1 MPWEPVNSAL
11 QSLREAVACC
21 SHEATVISFD
31 ALFLAFFRSPMLA
44 FASRPR
50 LIRSYLALSCFSLL
64 LACSSS
70 TPPSPTPPVEE
81 ISVNVQ
87 GNAIQNLLDLADDSA
102 SPVAAAYRL
111 DAIDLMLEAGATT
124 DAEDTLQQISNVA
137 ALSQELQIR
146 YSLARASI
154 ALANEEPEVALRSL
168 QNAVSTP
175 INALNPNTQVTL
187 RELRAESFFQNEQ
200 YIAAI
205 RERIQLTPL
214 LDDAE
219 KGHNN
224 NAIWEILSTAPMSV
238 TGDSGINPDSYEL
251 RGWLELVRLVENNQ
265 YDIQGQISAMQQ
277 WRNTWTSHSA
287 AVRLPD
293 ALQMVYTVWERR
305 PREIALVLPVQEPL
319 GKAISEGFLS
329 AYYDALAQGRDVPQ
343 VHIYD
348 TSYQAE
354 PLVFYDQAVEDG
366 AQLIIGPVLKDAVR
380 RMQRSRRPMPVPT
393 LALNYGDSDGGTP
406 QDLYQFGLAPE
417 DEIKQAANTAWAAGH
432 RYAAV
437 MTPSGG
443 DYQRI
448 QDSFVNY
455 WTSLGGTIVSVDSFG
470 DARDYSPVIKR
481 VFSIDA
487 SEARAAQIRNLVPR
501 ENVQFS
507 PRRRQDVDFIFLL
520 ANPNEGRQIKPTLAF
535 HFADDVPVYAMPS
548 IYDGGTN
555 AAANRDLNTVVFND
569 APWVL
574 EDIDP
579 LKASV
584 TETWAAAT
592 GPIQRLRAMG
602 VDAYR
607 LYIRMELMRAFP
619 YTRLSG
625 ATGTL
630 HYQADGSI
638 HRQLR
643 NAVIV
648 NGLAN
653 PLPD

>member
-1 MPWEPVNSAL
+1 
-11 QSLREAVACC
+11 
-21 SHEATVISFD
+21 
-31 ALFLAFFRSPMLA
+31 MLA
-44 FASRPR
+44 FSSLPR
-50 LIRSYLALSCFSLL
+50 LARSILALSSFSVL

-70 TPPSPTPPVEE
+70 APERPVAPVEE
-81 ISVNVQ
+81 IGFGVQ
-87 GNAIQNLLDLADDSA
+87 ADTIQSLINLAEDSP
-102 SPVAAAYRL
+102 SPLAAAYRL
-111 DAIDLMLEAGATT
+111 DAIELMLEAGAVD
-124 DAEDTLQQISNVA
+124 DAVDTLQQISNV
-137 ALSQELQIR
+137 SSFSPELQLR
-146 YSLARASI
+146 YSLIRANI

-168 QNAVSTP
+168 QNAVNTP
-175 INALNPNTQVTL
+175 INTLAPDTQVTL

-200 YIAAI
+200 YIAAT
-205 RERIQLTPL
+205 RERIQLIPL
-214 LDDAE
+214 LDDE
-219 KGHNN
+219 GKVRNN
-224 NAIWEILSTAPMSV
+224 NAIWQILSTAPKSV
-238 TGDSGINPDSYEL
+238 TGDSAINPDSYEL

-265 YDIQGQISAMQQ
+265 YDIQGQLSAMEQ

-287 AVRLPD
+287 AAILPD
-293 ALQMVYTVWERR
+293 ALQMVYTIWQRR

-329 AYYDALAQGRDVPQ
+329 AYYDALAKGRDVPQ
-343 VHIYD
+343 VRIYD

-354 PLVFYDQAVEDG
+354 PLIYYDRAVEDG
-366 AQLIIGPVLKDAVR
+366 AQLIIGPLLKDAVR

-393 LALNYGDSDGGTP
+393 LALNYGDPEGGAP

-417 DEIKQAANTAWAAGH
+417 DEIKQAADTAWKAGH
-432 RYAAV
+432 RFAAV
-437 MTPSGG
+437 LTPSGG

-455 WTSLGGTIVSVDSFG
+455 WTGLGGTIVSVDSFG

-487 SEARAAQIRNLVPR
+487 SEARAAQVRNLVPR
-501 ENVQFS
+501 ENVQFV

-555 AAANRDLNTVVFND
+555 TTANRDLNTVVFND

-574 EDIDP
+574 ENNDP
-579 LKASV
+579 LKESV
-584 TETWAAAT
+584 TSTWAAAT

-607 LYIRMELMRAFP
+607 LYLRMELMRDYP

-625 ATGTL
+625 ATGVL
-630 HYQADGSI
+630 HYQADGGI

-648 NGLAN
+648 NGIAS
-653 PLPD
+653 PLPE

>member
-1 MPWEPVNSAL
+1 MPAFS
-11 QSLREAVACC
+11 SLPRQLR
-21 SHEATVISFD
+21 SILTLGSF
-31 ALFLAFFRSPMLA
+31 SV
-44 FASRPR
+44 
-50 LIRSYLALSCFSLL
+50 L
-64 LACSSS
+64 LACSSG
-70 TPPSPTPPVEE
+70 TPQRPIAPVEE
-81 ISVNVQ
+81 IGFSVQ
-87 GNAIQNLLDLADDSA
+87 ADTIQSLLNLAEDSP

-111 DAIDLMLEAGATT
+111 DAIELMLDAGAIT

-137 ALSQELQIR
+137 AFSQELQIR
-146 YSLARASI
+146 YSLARANI
-154 ALANEEPEVALRSL
+154 ALANEEPEAALRSL
-168 QNAVSTP
+168 QNAVNTP
-175 INALNPNTQVTL
+175 INALDPNTQVTL

-200 YIAAI
+200 YVAAI

-214 LDDAE
+214 LDDAG
-219 KGHNN
+219 KARNN
-224 NAIWEILSTAPMSV
+224 NAIWEILSTAPSAV
-238 TGDSGINPDSYEL
+238 TGDSSINPDSYEL
-251 RGWLELVRLVENNQ
+251 RGWLELVRLVQNNQ
-265 YDIQGQISAMQQ
+265 YDIQGQISAMEQ
-277 WRNTWTSHSA
+277 WRNTWTAHSA
-287 AVRLPD
+287 AASLPD
-293 ALQMVYTVWERR
+293 ALQMVYSIWQRR
-305 PREIALVLPVQEPL
+305 PRQIALVLPVQEPL

-329 AYYDALAQGRDVPQ
+329 AYYDALAKGRDVPQ
-343 VHIYD
+343 VRIYD

-354 PLVFYDQAVEDG
+354 PLIYYDQAVADG
-366 AQLIIGPVLKDAVR
+366 VQLIIGPLLKDAVR
-380 RMQRSRRPMPVPT
+380 RMQRSSRPMPVPT
-393 LALNYGDSDGGTP
+393 LALNYGDPDGGST

-417 DEIKQAANTAWAAGH
+417 DEIKQAADTAWQAGH
-432 RYAAV
+432 RFAAV
-437 MTPSGG
+437 LTPSGG

-455 WTSLGGTIVSVDSFG
+455 WTSLGGTIVSVDSFA
-470 DARDYSPVIKR
+470 DARDYSSVIKR

-487 SEARAAQIRNLVPR
+487 SEARAAQIRNLIPR
-501 ENVQFS
+501 ESVQFV

-555 AAANRDLNTVVFND
+555 TAANRDLNNVVFND

-574 EDIDP
+574 ENSDP

-584 TETWAAAT
+584 TATWAPAT

-602 VDAYR
+602 ADAYR
-607 LYIRMELMRAFP
+607 LYLRMELMRDYP

-638 HRQLR
+638 HRTLR

-648 NGLAN
+648 NGIAN
-653 PLPD
+653 PLPE

>member
-1 MPWEPVNSAL
+1 
-11 QSLREAVACC
+11 
-21 SHEATVISFD
+21 
-31 ALFLAFFRSPMLA
+31 MLA
-44 FASRPR
+44 FSSLPR
-50 LIRSYLALSCFSLL
+50 LARSILALSSFSVL

-70 TPPSPTPPVEE
+70 APERPVAPVEE
-81 ISVNVQ
+81 IGFGVQ
-87 GNAIQNLLDLADDSA
+87 ADTIQSLINLAEDSP
-102 SPVAAAYRL
+102 SPLAAAYRL
-111 DAIDLMLEAGATT
+111 DAIELMLEAGAVD
-124 DAEDTLQQISNVA
+124 DAVDTLQQISNV
-137 ALSQELQIR
+137 SSFSPELQLR
-146 YSLARASI
+146 YSLIRANI

-175 INALNPNTQVTL
+175 INTLAPDTQVTL

-200 YIAAI
+200 YIAAT
-205 RERIQLTPL
+205 RERIQLIPL
-214 LDDAE
+214 LDDE
-219 KGHNN
+219 GKVRNN
-224 NAIWEILSTAPMSV
+224 NAIWQILSTAPKSV
-238 TGDSGINPDSYEL
+238 TGDSAINPDSYEL

-265 YDIQGQISAMQQ
+265 YDIQGQLSAMEQ

-287 AVRLPD
+287 AAILPD
-293 ALQMVYTVWERR
+293 ALQMVYTIWQRR

-329 AYYDALAQGRDVPQ
+329 AYYDALAKGRDVPQ
-343 VHIYD
+343 VRIYD

-354 PLVFYDQAVEDG
+354 PLIYYDRAVEDG
-366 AQLIIGPVLKDAVR
+366 AQLIIGPLLKDAVR

-393 LALNYGDSDGGTP
+393 LALNYGDPEGGAP

-417 DEIKQAANTAWAAGH
+417 DEIKQAADTAWKAGH
-432 RYAAV
+432 RFAAV
-437 MTPSGG
+437 LTPSGG

-455 WTSLGGTIVSVDSFG
+455 WTGLGGTIVSVDSFG

-487 SEARAAQIRNLVPR
+487 SEARAAQVRNLVPR
-501 ENVQFS
+501 ENVQFV

-555 AAANRDLNTVVFND
+555 TTANRDLNTVVFND

-574 EDIDP
+574 ENNDP
-579 LKASV
+579 LKESV
-584 TETWAAAT
+584 TSTWAAAT

-607 LYIRMELMRAFP
+607 LYLRMELMRDYP

-625 ATGTL
+625 ATGVL
-630 HYQADGSI
+630 HYQADGGI

-648 NGLAN
+648 NGIAS
-653 PLPD
+653 PLPE

>member
-1 MPWEPVNSAL
+1 
-11 QSLREAVACC
+11 
-21 SHEATVISFD
+21 
-31 ALFLAFFRSPMLA
+31 MLA
-44 FASRPR
+44 FASLPR
-50 LIRSYLALSCFSLL
+50 LARSILALSTFSVLVT
-64 LACSSS
+64 CSSNAPQRPV
-70 TPPSPTPPVEE
+70 TPVEE
-81 ISVNVQ
+81 IGFGVQ
-87 GNAIQNLLDLADDSA
+87 ENAIQSLLNLAKDSPSPLAA
-102 SPVAAAYRL
+102 GYRL
-111 DAIDLMLEAGATT
+111 DAIELMLEAGAIT
-124 DAEDTLQQISNVA
+124 DAEDTLQQISNVS
-137 ALSQELQIR
+137 ALSQELQLR
-146 YSLARASI
+146 YSLARANI
-154 ALANEEPEVALRSL
+154 ALANEEPEAALRSL
-168 QNAVSTP
+168 QNAVNSPISTLAP
-175 INALNPNTQVTL
+175 DTQVSL

-200 YIAAI
+200 YIAAT

-214 LDDAE
+214 LEDAG
-219 KGHNN
+219 KARNN
-224 NAIWEILSTAPMSV
+224 NAIWEILSTAPKAV

-265 YDIQGQISAMQQ
+265 YDIQGQISAMEQ

-287 AVRLPD
+287 AVNLPD
-293 ALQMVYTVWERR
+293 ALQMVYTVWQNR
-305 PREIALVLPVQEPL
+305 PTDIALVLPVQEPL

-329 AYYDALAQGRDVPQ
+329 AYYDALAKGRDVPQ

-354 PLVFYDQAVEDG
+354 PLIYYDKAVEDG
-366 AQLIIGPVLKDAVR
+366 AQLIIGPLLKDAVR

-393 LALNYGDSDGGTP
+393 LALNYGDPDGGSP

-417 DEIKQAANTAWAAGH
+417 DEIKQAADTAWKAGH
-432 RYAAV
+432 RFAAV
-437 MTPSGG
+437 LTPSGG

-455 WTSLGGTIVSVDSFG
+455 WTSLGGTIVSVDSFS

-481 VFSIDA
+481 IFSIDA

-501 ENVQFS
+501 ESVQFV

-555 AAANRDLNTVVFND
+555 TTANRDLNTVVFND

-574 EDIDP
+574 ENIDP

-584 TETWAAAT
+584 TDTWAAAT

-607 LYIRMELMRAFP
+607 LYLRMELMREFP

-625 ATGTL
+625 ATGVL

-648 NGLAN
+648 NGIAS
-653 PLPD
+653 PLPE

>member
-1 MPWEPVNSAL
+1 M
-11 QSLREAVACC
+11 
-21 SHEATVISFD
+21 
-31 ALFLAFFRSPMLA
+31 
-44 FASRPR
+44 
-50 LIRSYLALSCFSLL
+50 LALSSLPRLVRSILALSSFSVL

-70 TPPSPTPPVEE
+70 APERPVAPVEE
-81 ISVNVQ
+81 IGFDAQ
-87 GNAIQNLLDLADDSA
+87 ADTIQSLINLAEDSP
-102 SPVAAAYRL
+102 SPLAAAYRL
-111 DAIDLMLEAGATT
+111 DAIELMLEAGAVE
-124 DAEDTLQQISNVA
+124 DAVDTLQQISNV
-137 ALSQELQIR
+137 SSFSPELQLR
-146 YSLARASI
+146 YSLTRANI
-154 ALANEEPEVALRSL
+154 ALANEEPEAALRSL
-168 QNAVSTP
+168 QNAVNTP
-175 INALNPNTQVTL
+175 INTLAPDTQVTL

-200 YIAAI
+200 YIAAT
-205 RERIQLTPL
+205 RERIQLIPL
-214 LDDAE
+214 LDDE
-219 KGHNN
+219 GKVRNN
-224 NAIWEILSTAPMSV
+224 NAIWQILSTAPKSV
-238 TGDSGINPDSYEL
+238 TGDSAINPDSYEL

-265 YDIQGQISAMQQ
+265 YDIQGQISAMEQ

-287 AVRLPD
+287 AATLPD
-293 ALQMVYTVWERR
+293 ALQMVYTVWQRR

-329 AYYDALAQGRDVPQ
+329 AYYDALAKGRDVPQ
-343 VHIYD
+343 VRIYD
-348 TSYQAE
+348 TSSQAE
-354 PLVFYDQAVEDG
+354 PLIYYDRAVADG
-366 AQLIIGPVLKDAVR
+366 AQLIIGPLLKDAVR
-380 RMQRSRRPMPVPT
+380 RMLRSRRPMPVPT
-393 LALNYGDSDGGTP
+393 LALNYGDPEGGAP

-417 DEIKQAANTAWAAGH
+417 DEIKQAADTAWKAGH
-432 RYAAV
+432 RFAAV
-437 MTPSGG
+437 LTPSGG

-455 WTSLGGTIVSVDSFG
+455 WTDLGGTIVSVDSFG

-481 VFSIDA
+481 IFSIDA
-487 SEARAAQIRNLVPR
+487 SEARAAQVRNLVPR
-501 ENVQFS
+501 ENVQFV

-555 AAANRDLNTVVFND
+555 ATANRDLNTIVFND

-574 EDIDP
+574 ENNDP

-584 TETWAAAT
+584 TSTWAAAT

-607 LYIRMELMRAFP
+607 LYLRMELMRDYP

-625 ATGTL
+625 ATGML

-648 NGLAN
+648 NGIAS
-653 PLPD
+653 PLPE

>member
-1 MPWEPVNSAL
+1 
-11 QSLREAVACC
+11 
-21 SHEATVISFD
+21 
-31 ALFLAFFRSPMLA
+31 MLA
-44 FASRPR
+44 FSSLPR
-50 LIRSYLALSCFSLL
+50 LARSILALSSFSVL

-70 TPPSPTPPVEE
+70 APERPVAPVEE
-81 ISVNVQ
+81 IGFGVQ
-87 GNAIQNLLDLADDSA
+87 ADTIQSLINLAEDSP
-102 SPVAAAYRL
+102 SPLAAAYRL
-111 DAIDLMLEAGATT
+111 DAIELMLEAGAVD
-124 DAEDTLQQISNVA
+124 DAVDTLQQISNV
-137 ALSQELQIR
+137 SSFSPELQLR
-146 YSLARASI
+146 YSLIRANI

-175 INALNPNTQVTL
+175 INTLAPDTQVTL

-200 YIAAI
+200 YIAAT
-205 RERIQLTPL
+205 RERIQLIPL
-214 LDDAE
+214 LDDE
-219 KGHNN
+219 GKVRNN
-224 NAIWEILSTAPMSV
+224 NAIWQILSTAPKSV
-238 TGDSGINPDSYEL
+238 TGDSAINPDSYEL

-265 YDIQGQISAMQQ
+265 YDIQGQLSAMEQ

-287 AVRLPD
+287 AAILPD
-293 ALQMVYTVWERR
+293 ALQMVYTIWQRR

-329 AYYDALAQGRDVPQ
+329 AYYDALAKGRDVPQ
-343 VHIYD
+343 VRIYD

-354 PLVFYDQAVEDG
+354 PLIYYDRAVEDG
-366 AQLIIGPVLKDAVR
+366 AQLIIGPLLKDAVR

-393 LALNYGDSDGGTP
+393 LALNYGDPEGGAP

-417 DEIKQAANTAWAAGH
+417 DEIKQAADTAWKAGH
-432 RYAAV
+432 RFAAV
-437 MTPSGG
+437 LTPSGG

-455 WTSLGGTIVSVDSFG
+455 WTGLGGTIVSVDSFG
-470 DARDYSPVIKR
+470 DARDYSTVIKR

-487 SEARAAQIRNLVPR
+487 SEARAAQVRNLVPR
-501 ENVQFS
+501 ENVQFV

-555 AAANRDLNTVVFND
+555 TTANRDLNTVVFND

-574 EDIDP
+574 ENNDP
-579 LKASV
+579 LKESV
-584 TETWAAAT
+584 TSTWAAAT

-607 LYIRMELMRAFP
+607 LYLRMELMRDYP

-625 ATGTL
+625 ATGVL
-630 HYQADGSI
+630 HYQADGGI

-648 NGLAN
+648 NGIAS
-653 PLPD
+653 PLPE

>member
-1 MPWEPVNSAL
+1 MPAFS
-11 QSLREAVACC
+11 SL
-21 SHEATVISFD
+21 
-31 ALFLAFFRSPMLA
+31 
-44 FASRPR
+44 PR
-50 LIRSYLALSCFSLL
+50 LARSILTLSGFSVL

-70 TPPSPTPPVEE
+70 APQPPISAPVEE
-81 ISVNVQ
+81 IGFGVQ
-87 GNAIQNLLDLADDSA
+87 ADAIQSLINLAEDSP
-102 SPVAAAYRL
+102 SPLAAAYRL
-111 DAIDLMLEAGATT
+111 DAIELMLEAGAIA
-124 DAEDTLQQISNVA
+124 DATDTLQQISNVS

-146 YSLARASI
+146 YSLARANI
-154 ALANEEPEVALRSL
+154 ALANEEPEAALRSL

-175 INALNPNTQVTL
+175 INTLAPNTQVSL

-200 YIAAI
+200 YIAAT

-214 LDDAE
+214 LDDAG
-219 KGHNN
+219 KALNN
-224 NAIWEILSTAPMSV
+224 NAIWEILSTAPKSV
-238 TGDSGINPDSYEL
+238 TGDSSINPDSYEL

-265 YDIQGQISAMQQ
+265 YDIQGQISAMEQ

-287 AVRLPD
+287 AVNLPD
-293 ALQMVYTVWERR
+293 ALQMVYTVWQRR

-329 AYYDALAQGRDVPQ
+329 AYYDALAKGRDVPQ
-343 VHIYD
+343 VRIYD

-354 PLVFYDQAVEDG
+354 PLILYDQAVDDG
-366 AQLIIGPVLKDAVR
+366 VELIIGPLLKDAVR
-380 RMQRSRRPMPVPT
+380 RLQRSSRPMPVPT
-393 LALNYGDSDGGTP
+393 LALNYGDPDGGSP

-417 DEIKQAANTAWAAGH
+417 DEIKQAANTAWKAGH

-437 MTPSGG
+437 LTPSGG

-481 VFSIDA
+481 IFNIDA

-501 ENVQFS
+501 ENVQFV

-555 AAANRDLNTVVFND
+555 TVANRDLNTVVFND

-574 EDIDP
+574 ENLDP

-584 TETWAAAT
+584 TATWAPAT

-607 LYIRMELMRAFP
+607 LYLRMELMREYP
-619 YTRLSG
+619 YTHLNG
-625 ATGTL
+625 ATGLL
-630 HYQADGSI
+630 HYQVDGSI
-638 HRQLR
+638 HRQLS

-648 NGLAN
+648 DGIAN
-653 PLPD
+653 LLPE

>member
-1 MPWEPVNSAL
+1 
-11 QSLREAVACC
+11 
-21 SHEATVISFD
+21 
-31 ALFLAFFRSPMLA
+31 MLV
-44 FASRPR
+44 FASLPR
-50 LIRSYLALSCFSLL
+50 LVRSILALSSFSVL

-70 TPPSPTPPVEE
+70 EPQRPITPVEE
-81 ISVNVQ
+81 IGFGVQ
-87 GNAIQNLLDLADDSA
+87 DNAIQSLLNLAEDSP
-102 SPVAAAYRL
+102 SPLAAAYRL
-111 DAIDLMLEAGATT
+111 DAIELMLEAGAIT
-124 DAEDTLQQISNVA
+124 DAEDTLQQISNVP

-146 YSLARASI
+146 HSLARANI
-154 ALANEEPEVALRSL
+154 ALANEEPEAALRSL

-175 INALNPNTQVTL
+175 INALDPNMQVPL

-200 YIAAI
+200 YIAAT
-205 RERIQLTPL
+205 RERIQLIPL
-214 LDDAE
+214 LDDAG
-219 KGHNN
+219 KARNN
-224 NAIWEILSTAPMSV
+224 NAIWEILSTAPKSV

-265 YDIQGQISAMQQ
+265 YDIPGQISAMEQ

-287 AVRLPD
+287 AASLPD
-293 ALQMVYTVWERR
+293 ALQMVYTLWQRR
-305 PREIALVLPVQEPL
+305 PRDIALVLPVQEPL

-329 AYYDALAQGRDVPQ
+329 AYYDALAKGRDVPK

-366 AQLIIGPVLKDAVR
+366 AELIIGPLLKDAVR

-393 LALNYGDSDGGTP
+393 LALNYGDPDGGSP

-417 DEIKQAANTAWAAGH
+417 DEIKQAADTAWKAGH
-432 RYAAV
+432 RFAAV
-437 MTPSGG
+437 LTPSGG

-455 WTSLGGTIVSVDSFG
+455 WSSLGGTIVTVDSFG

-501 ENVQFS
+501 ESVQFV

-520 ANPNEGRQIKPTLAF
+520 ASPNEGRQIKPTLAF

-555 AAANRDLNTVVFND
+555 PSANRDLNNVVFND

-574 EDIDP
+574 ENIDP

-584 TETWAAAT
+584 TETWAPAT

-602 VDAYR
+602 VDTYR
-607 LYIRMELMRAFP
+607 LYLRMELMRDYP

-630 HYQADGSI
+630 HYHADGSI

-648 NGLAN
+648 NGVAN
-653 PLPD
+653 PLPE

>member
-1 MPWEPVNSAL
+1 MLVLS
-11 QSLREAVACC
+11 SL
-21 SHEATVISFD
+21 
-31 ALFLAFFRSPMLA
+31 
-44 FASRPR
+44 PR
-50 LIRSYLALSCFSLL
+50 LVRSTLALSSVAIL
-64 LACSSS
+64 LACSSNAPQGPI
-70 TPPSPTPPVEE
+70 TPIEDIGFGVQGDTIQSLLYLAEDSPSP
-81 ISVNVQ
+81 
-87 GNAIQNLLDLADDSA
+87 LAA
-102 SPVAAAYRL
+102 TYRL
-111 DAIDLMLEAGATT
+111 DAIELMLDAGSIE
-124 DAEDTLQQISNVA
+124 DAEDTLLQISNVS

-146 YSLARASI
+146 YSLARANI
-154 ALANEEPEVALRSL
+154 ALANEEPEAALRTL

-175 INALNPNTQVTL
+175 INALDPDMQVPL

-200 YIAAI
+200 YIAAT

-214 LDDAE
+214 LDDAG
-219 KGHNN
+219 KMRNN
-224 NAIWEILSTAPMSV
+224 NAIWEILSTAPKAV
-238 TGDSGINPDSYEL
+238 TGDSSINPDSYEL

-265 YDIQGQISAMQQ
+265 YDIQGQISAMEQ
-277 WRNTWTSHSA
+277 WRNTWTAHSA
-287 AVRLPD
+287 AANLPD
-293 ALQMVYTVWERR
+293 ALQMVYTIWQRR
-305 PREIALVLPVQEPL
+305 PRDIALVLPVQEPL

-329 AYYDALAQGRDVPQ
+329 AYYDALAKGRDVPQ

-354 PLVFYDQAVEDG
+354 PLILYDQAVDDG
-366 AQLIIGPVLKDAVR
+366 VQLVIGPLLKDAVR
-380 RMQRSRRPMPVPT
+380 RLQRSSRPMPVPT
-393 LALNYGDSDGGTP
+393 LALNYGDPDGGSP
-406 QDLYQFGLAPE
+406 RDLYQFGLAPE
-417 DEIKQAANTAWAAGH
+417 DEIKQAADTAWQAGH

-437 MTPSGG
+437 LTPSGG

-455 WTSLGGTIVSVDSFG
+455 WTSLGGTIVTVDSFG

-501 ENVQFS
+501 ESVQFV

-555 AAANRDLNTVVFND
+555 TAANRDLNTVVFND

-574 EDIDP
+574 ENIDP
-579 LKASV
+579 LKADV
-584 TETWAAAT
+584 TATWAAAT

-607 LYIRMELMRAFP
+607 LYLRMELMRDYP

-630 HYQADGSI
+630 RYRADGGI

-643 NAVIV
+643 NAVIID
-648 NGLAN
+648 GIAS
-653 PLPD
+653 PLPE

>member
-1 MPWEPVNSAL
+1 
-11 QSLREAVACC
+11 
-21 SHEATVISFD
+21 
-31 ALFLAFFRSPMLA
+31 MLA
-44 FASRPR
+44 FSSLPR
-50 LIRSYLALSCFSLL
+50 LVRSILALSSFSVL

-70 TPPSPTPPVEE
+70 APERPVAPVEE
-81 ISVNVQ
+81 IGFDAQ
-87 GNAIQNLLDLADDSA
+87 ADTIQSLINLAEDSP
-102 SPVAAAYRL
+102 SPLSAAYRL
-111 DAIDLMLEAGATT
+111 DAIELMLEAGAVE
-124 DAEDTLQQISNVA
+124 DAVDTLQQISNV
-137 ALSQELQIR
+137 SSFSPELQLR
-146 YSLARASI
+146 YSLTRANI
-154 ALANEEPEVALRSL
+154 ALANEEPEAALRSL
-168 QNAVSTP
+168 QNAVNTP
-175 INALNPNTQVTL
+175 INTLAPDTQVTL

-200 YIAAI
+200 YIAAT
-205 RERIQLTPL
+205 RERIQLIPL
-214 LDDAE
+214 LDDE
-219 KGHNN
+219 GKVRNN
-224 NAIWEILSTAPMSV
+224 NAIWQILSTAPKSV
-238 TGDSGINPDSYEL
+238 TGDSAINPDSYEL

-265 YDIQGQISAMQQ
+265 YDIQGQISAMEQ

-287 AVRLPD
+287 AATLPD
-293 ALQMVYTVWERR
+293 ALQMVYTVWQRR

-329 AYYDALAQGRDVPQ
+329 AYYDALAKGRDVPQ
-343 VHIYD
+343 VRIYD

-354 PLVFYDQAVEDG
+354 PLIYYDRAVADG
-366 AQLIIGPVLKDAVR
+366 AQLIIGPLLKDAVR

-393 LALNYGDSDGGTP
+393 LALNYGDPEGGAP

-417 DEIKQAANTAWAAGH
+417 DEIKQAADTAWKAGH
-432 RYAAV
+432 RFAAV
-437 MTPSGG
+437 LTPSGG

-455 WTSLGGTIVSVDSFG
+455 WTDLGGTIVSVDSFG

-481 VFSIDA
+481 IFSIDA
-487 SEARAAQIRNLVPR
+487 SEARAAQVRNLVPR
-501 ENVQFS
+501 ENVQFV

-555 AAANRDLNTVVFND
+555 ATANRDLNTIVFND

-574 EDIDP
+574 ENNDP

-584 TETWAAAT
+584 TSTWAAAT

-607 LYIRMELMRAFP
+607 LYLRMELMRDYP

-625 ATGTL
+625 ATGVL
-630 HYQADGSI
+630 HYQADGGI

-648 NGLAN
+648 NGIAS
-653 PLPD
+653 PLPE

>member
-1 MPWEPVNSAL
+1 
-11 QSLREAVACC
+11 
-21 SHEATVISFD
+21 
-31 ALFLAFFRSPMLA
+31 MLA
-44 FASRPR
+44 FASLSRLVR
-50 LIRSYLALSCFSLL
+50 LILALSSFSVLF
-64 LACSSS
+64 ACSSS
-70 TPPSPTPPVEE
+70 EPQRPVTPVEE
-81 ISVNVQ
+81 IGFGVQ
-87 GNAIQNLLDLADDSA
+87 ENAVQSLLNLAEDSP
-102 SPVAAAYRL
+102 SPLAAAYRL
-111 DAIDLMLEAGATT
+111 DAIKLMLEAGAIT

-137 ALSQELQIR
+137 AFSQELQIL
-146 YSLARASI
+146 YSLARANI
-154 ALANEEPEVALRSL
+154 ALANEEPEAALRSL

-175 INALNPNTQVTL
+175 INALDPDMQVPL
-187 RELRAESFFQNEQ
+187 RELRAESFFQNAQ
-200 YIAAI
+200 YVAAT

-214 LDDAE
+214 LDDAG
-219 KGHNN
+219 KTRNN
-224 NAIWEILSTAPMSV
+224 NAIWEILATAPKAV
-238 TGDSGINPDSYEL
+238 TGDTSINPDSYEL

-265 YDIQGQISAMQQ
+265 YDIQGQISAMEQ

-287 AVRLPD
+287 AANLPD
-293 ALQMVYTVWERR
+293 ALQMVYTIWQRR
-305 PREIALVLPVQEPL
+305 PRDIALVLPVQEPI

-329 AYYDALAQGRDVPQ
+329 AYYEALAKGRDVPQ

-354 PLVFYDQAVEDG
+354 PLIYYDQAVEDG
-366 AQLIIGPVLKDAVR
+366 AQLIIGPLLKDAVR
-380 RMQRSRRPMPVPT
+380 RMQGSRRPMPVPT
-393 LALNYGDSDGGTP
+393 LALNYGDADGGSP

-417 DEIKQAANTAWAAGH
+417 DEIKQAADTAWKAGH

-437 MTPSGG
+437 LTPSGG

-481 VFSIDA
+481 IFSIDA

-501 ENVQFS
+501 ESVQFV

-520 ANPNEGRQIKPTLAF
+520 ASPNEGRQIKPTLAF

-555 AAANRDLNTVVFND
+555 TTANRDLNNVVFND

-574 EDIDP
+574 ESVDP

-584 TETWAAAT
+584 TATWSPGT

-602 VDAYR
+602 ADAYR
-607 LYIRMELMRAFP
+607 LYLRMELMRDYP

-625 ATGTL
+625 ATGLL
-630 HYQADGSI
+630 HYQADGSF

-648 NGLAN
+648 NGVAN
-653 PLPD
+653 PLSE